1 MSNIPTAHFGTAAKD
16 VVDWRKETDED
27 PDDTELAVTPP
38 DVVKM
43 LGFDPAKEKK
53 ASTIADA
60 AARIERTISHPRQD
74 RIKAAANRISA
85 TLTRADAEFREED
98 HPRAE
103 DGKFGSKS
111 GGKKSRVSAPVAK
124 AISSKPR
131 EEATYHATSEAWNYA
146 PQLIVD
152 AIANIKPLKGATL
165 APDSSAFYQPADHSI
180 TISKAPDPGDRH
192 AVLVWQHEFGHA
204 IDFNGKRPAASAACK
219 TQLTVDG
226 KNLPAIKEAYTVA
239 MNTKFGGN
247 GDPDYRGND
256 GLMLSDF
263 VCALTDSQVGYGHS
277 KEYFSNTDAR
287 LCEMFANYVALSSGK
302 NGEDFRGLLH
312 KMAPECCASFDAI
325 LIKKGKKWWQS

>member
-1 MSNIPTAHFGTAAKD
+1 MKAIDAA
-16 VVDWRKETDED
+16 VARVHR
-27 PDDTELAVTPP
+27 
-38 DVVKM
+38 
-43 LGFDPAKEKK
+43 
-53 ASTIADA
+53 TIARPEPDKLALA
-60 AARIERTISHPRQD
+60 AHRI
-74 RIKAAANRISA
+74 A
-85 TLTRADAEFREED
+85 TVLTRADAEFREAD

-103 DGKFGSKS
+103 DGRFGNKA
-111 GGKKSRVSAPVAK
+111 GGKKARVSAPVAK
-124 AISSKPR
+124 AISGKPKG
-131 EEATYHATSEAWNYA
+131 EATYHATSEAWNHA

-152 AIANIKPLKGATL
+152 AIANIKPLKNATL
-165 APDSSAFYQPADHSI
+165 APDSSAFYQPSDHSI

-204 IDFNGKRPAASAACK
+204 IDFNGKRPPASAACK
-219 TQLTVDG
+219 TQLEADG
-226 KNLPAIKEAYTVA
+226 KKLEDIKGAYQTA

-247 GDPDYRGND
+247 GDPDYRLND

-312 KMAPECCASFDAI
+312 RMAPECCASFDAI
-325 LIKKGKKWWQS
+325 LTKKGKKWWQG